1 MERLTDILSIR
12 REMTDYS
19 PNDPGQLTLHF
30 QKIKIR
36 LPTSGHT
43 QKYTID
49 RLKTYTEFQI

>member
-1 MERLTDILSIR
+1 
-12 REMTDYS
+12 MTDYS
-19 PNDPGQLTLHF
+19 PNDPGQLNLHF

-49 RLKTYTEFQI
+49 RLKTYTEFQIWNENIR